1 MAQTNV
7 PSGSKLAVKQYSV
20 ALTTQALRVPTNRKR
35 LMGPAPQAADLKA
48 KMKMQTDPGMPLVE
62 VRDLTKSAG
71 DTVSLDA
78 FNVST
83 GKPIMGDKNAEGRG
97 VPLTSSSMDIKIDN
111 ATWGVDCGGKM
122 SKQRTKHDLRMIGM
136 SHHLNYWP
144 HLLWQRALVHLA
156 GARGA
161 QTGVSWK
168 VPLASDP
175 DYADIMVNSVKAP
188 TYNRHFVVDGT
199 GLVKGGAQ
207 LASIDT
213 TDAFKL
219 SHLDELSKRL
229 DSMETK
235 IQPVTIKDDPAA
247 MDSPIK
253 GLLMLGPGAY
263 HSLLTDLTAN
273 NNIRAF
279 QQGAWNRASYG
290 SKHPLF
296 MGEVG
301 FWNGILV
308 RKVDLSILFNASDA
322 IAHVT
327 SANKLTATETNVTV
341 AAGLSTTHQVERSLL
356 LGAQAGGVAYG
367 TSASDEVGAMF
378 EHWYNLERNCEIFAE
393 FMGGEAKLRFNFTN
407 EAGDAEPTDNGVIVI
422 DSAVPVVS

>member
-7 PSGSKLAVKQYSV
+7 PSGSSLAVKQFSV
-20 ALTTQALRVPTNRKR
+20 ALTTQALRVPTNRRR
-35 LMGPAPQAADLKA
+35 LTGPAPQAADLKS
-48 KMKMQTDPGMPLVE
+48 KMKLQSDPGMPFVE

-83 GKPIMGDKNAEGRG
+83 GKPTMGDRNAEGRG

-136 SHHLNYWP
+136 SHHLGYWP
-144 HLLWQRALVHLA
+144 SLLWQRSLVHLA
-156 GARGA
+156 GARGV
-161 QTGVSWK
+161 QVGQSWK

-175 DYADIMVNSVKAP
+175 DFAEIMVNGVKAP

-199 GLVKGGAQ
+199 GLVRGGAQ

-219 SHLDELSKRL
+219 SHLDEMAKRL
-229 DSMETK
+229 DSMDTK
-235 IQPVTIKDDPAA
+235 LQPITIKDDPAA
-247 MDSPIK
+247 MDSPIR

-263 HSLLTDLTAN
+263 NSLLTDLTSN
-273 NNIRAF
+273 NNIRSF

-296 MGEVG
+296 MGDVG
-301 FWNGILV
+301 YWNGILV
-308 RKVDLSILFNASDA
+308 RKMDHSILFNASDSV
-322 IAHVT
+322 AHIT

-341 AAGLSTTHQVERSLL
+341 ASGLSTTHQVERGLL
-356 LGAQAGGVAYG
+356 LGAQALGLAYG
-367 TSASDEVGAMF
+367 ASASDEVGAMF
-378 EHWYNLERNCEIFAE
+378 EHWYNLKRNCEIFAE
-393 FMGGEAKLRFNFTN
+393 FMGGEAKLRFPFIN
-407 EAGDAEPTDNGVIVI
+407 EAGDAEPTDIGVFAI
-422 DSAVPVVS
+422 DSAVAVVS